1 MSWATGTSA
10 PGAAASGL
18 GGAIAWQ
25 GEAPAEPMG
34 GAACVVSGII
44 CGDASNP
51 AIIDG
56 LATGS
61 SLDAGLAGWSGVD
74 RMDGADAVDR
84 VDGGD
89 LSSLDAG
96 LAGWSGVD
104 GMDAVD
110 GVDGGDLSS
119 LGAGLAV
126 WSGGLAVG
134 GAIAER
140 TGAVAWVAVMSG

>member
-1 MSWATGTSA
+1 
-10 PGAAASGL
+10 
-18 GGAIAWQ
+18 
-25 GEAPAEPMG
+25 MG

-44 CGDASNP
+44 WGDASNP

-61 SLDAGLAGWSGVD
+61 SLGAGLAGWSGVD
-74 RMDGADAVDR
+74 GMDGVDAVDG

-96 LAGWSGVD
+96 LA
-104 GMDAVD
+104 A
-110 GVDGGDLSS
+110 
-119 LGAGLAV
+119 

-140 TGAVAWVAVMSG
+140 TGAVAWVVVTSG